1 MNIISA
7 RDGTTLTVSLEGRLD
22 TVSAPRLESVL
33 RDAYEET
40 ELLVFDLGRL
50 THISSAG
57 LRILLSARKAMEQRG
72 RMVIRRVRPEVMKIF
87 EVIGFVN
94 ILNIET
100 GEEVE

>member
-22 TVSAPRLESVL
+22 TVSAPRLESGL
-33 RDAYEET
+33 CTAYEGT
-40 ELLVFDLGRL
+40 ALLVFDLGRL